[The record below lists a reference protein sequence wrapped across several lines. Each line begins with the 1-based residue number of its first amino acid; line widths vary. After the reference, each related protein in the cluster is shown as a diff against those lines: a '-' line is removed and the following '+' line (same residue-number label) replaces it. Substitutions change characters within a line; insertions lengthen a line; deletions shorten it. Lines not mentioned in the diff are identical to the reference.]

1 MLDRLRA
8 EGVCDLRSF
17 FHEHPKQ
24 LIEAID
30 LVRLNDVN
38 EYTVEMF
45 EAERKDDLLR
55 SLASVFV
62 PEFRSHLPGRAYDV
76 VGRPS

>member
-1 MLDRLRA
+1 MLKMLDRLRA

-17 FHEHPKQ
+17 FDEHPKQ

-38 EYTVEMF
+38 DYTVEMF

-62 PEFRSHLPGRAYDV
+62 PEFRSHLP
-76 VGRPS
+76 